1 MKVRSQKEWP
11 VEVVVNLPITEHIKI
26 MFANS
31 NQTNL
36 VRWYAEE
43 RNVDGKH
50 AKSCLLWSFP
60 SFLQCICEFTTST
73 SIFIISH
80 LFHTPTEALA
90 IEENLYSRFH
100 LPWEKSMN

>member
-43 RNVDGKH
+43 RR
-50 AKSCLLWSFP
+50 W
-60 SFLQCICEFTTST
+60 
-73 SIFIISH
+73 
-80 LFHTPTEALA
+80 
-90 IEENLYSRFH
+90 
-100 LPWEKSMN
+100 